1 MCPYLPWV
9 RWPGASV
16 ASEDRS
22 PGARARSETL
32 RGTGTLALGQHMSP
46 RTGTWEGG
54 ISGAERINLCEWTS
68 VTIGPSIGTVFYG
81 HSATS
86 RRIVGSSS
94 DDAMSGAGT
103 QVR

>member
-1 MCPYLPWV
+1 MCPDLPWV

-16 ASEDRS
+16 ASADRR

-54 ISGAERINLCEWTS
+54 ISGAERIHLHEGFTVLREGFMDLC
-68 VTIGPSIGTVFYG
+68 
-81 HSATS
+81 
-86 RRIVGSSS
+86 
-94 DDAMSGAGT
+94 
-103 QVR
+103 